1 MQTLLALACFA
12 YIVLHTIPKEDN
24 HKNTIDGS
32 LWFQPDHSSFS
43 GYGPAGKDVEGHAN
57 YFYECNDIIHEKNIN
72 KAIDTFVKQLKDSK
86 EAHRKEINSLQ
97 LKEEKLEKE
106 KSQKFEDNNSQQKM
120 ANGKSEH
127 STIK

>member
-1 MQTLLALACFA
+1 M
-12 YIVLHTIPKEDN
+12 
-24 HKNTIDGS
+24 
-32 LWFQPDHSSFS
+32 
-43 GYGPAGKDVEGHAN
+43 EGHAN
-57 YFYECNDIIHEKNIN
+57 YFYECNDIHEKNIN

-127 STIK
+127 STSGSCEVKFIDTPWSMVIIITSMFQITLS